1 MIIRSDAV
9 VKFFIDLSNKN
20 AIKGISEVETK
31 SDALAK
37 KFNSAGKALT
47 VGLTTPIVAFGTY
60 AVKTASDFDSASS
73 QIQSSLGLSTDSAK
87 EFDQALRDIYNAGY
101 GESYEDVA
109 NKISYVAQATGE
121 LDPSKVKELATNAM
135 ALEDTFGSDF
145 NETIRGVS
153 NLMTHFGISSEEA
166 FDLFAKGS
174 QVGLDYTSE
183 LGDNIAEYGGNFEQA
198 GYSAEEYFQLLAN
211 GTKNGA
217 YNLDKV
223 NDSINEVKNRLGDGT
238 IKENLSMFS
247 KDTQTAFKNWEK
259 GKGTMKDVINSIVN
273 DISTCKNEQD
283 QLTMAATAFGTMGED
298 ANLKVVTS
306 LTTVGDEFNN
316 VKGAMDG
323 VKEVKY
329 DNLGSML
336 ESLKRQF
343 GDVALEAGNELM
355 PAIENIVGGLQDLVT
370 WFKNLDPE
378 TKTMIGNIAKV
389 AAVVGPALIGF
400 IKLVSTIKSF
410 KDSIKTV
417 KSFFNAFKDGKKV
430 ISMLKMGG
438 VALAITAVA
447 AAVLLVVKNWDKI
460 KETVGNV
467 WNSIKSF
474 FSNIGKAISDT
485 IASIGEWMSNLWT
498 SITTTVSNIWNS
510 IVSFFST
517 IGNAIASF
525 FQTILSYLQWPIQFV
540 TNMFLLIVAIIAT
553 FFETVYNLLSSWF
566 NMIFSFLSTIAMWIY
581 NNVLLP
587 VYNFIV
593 SVATTIYNAIVSFI
607 NTVISVFSTIA
618 SWIYNNVLLP
628 IYNFFV
634 SVFNTIWGVIQNVI
648 NNVKNAFTTA
658 ANFIKNAFTT
668 VKNTVVSIF
677 NAIANTVKKIFNTIV
692 NVIKSPINGLISLF
706 NNVIKGLNKIKVPD
720 WVPGVGGKGINI
732 PLIPKLATGT
742 NYVAS
747 EGLAYLHKGEAV
759 VPKKYN
765 PAIGGYGNYSQPVYV
780 NVVADMDVNK
790 FGKAFVRDIKTF
802 SGGTKNSYNY
812 GGGK

>member
-1 MIIRSDAV
+1 MIIRVDAA
-9 VKFFIDLSNKN
+9 VKFFIDLSNQD
-20 AIKGISEVETK
+20 AIKSISEVETK
-31 SDALAK
+31 SDKLAQ
-37 KFNSAGKALT
+37 KFNNAGKALT

-73 QIQSSLGLSTDSAK
+73 QIQSSLGLSTESAK
-87 EFDQALRDIYNAGY
+87 EFDQVLRDIYNAGY

-174 QVGLDYTSE
+174 QVGLDYTAE

-247 KDTQTAFKNWEK
+247 KDTQKAFKNWEK
-259 GKGTMKDVINSIVN
+259 GKGTMKDVINSIVG
-273 DISTCKNEQD
+273 DISKCTNEQK
-283 QLTMAATAFGTMGED
+283 QLTMAQTAFGTMGED

-316 VKGAMDG
+316 VKGAMEG

-329 DNLGSML
+329 DSLGSML
-336 ESLKRQF
+336 ESLKRQL

-355 PAIENIVGGLQDLVT
+355 PAIKNVIGGIQNLVT
-370 WFKNLDPE
+370 WFKNLDPN
-378 TKTMIGNIAKV
+378 TKAMIGNIVKI
-389 AAVVGPALIGF
+389 AAVVGPALILF
-400 IKLVSTIKSF
+400 SKLVG
-410 KDSIKTV
+410 TV
-417 KSFFNAFKDGKKV
+417 KDVANAFKIVGSGISKAKGLITGFGGAVKAGLTTLGSFVKTLGTAALNFGKLAIQAALSTAKFIAQKAAMLASTIATNAMAV
-430 ISMLKMGG
+430 AQAALNLVMSMNPITLIIIAI
-438 VALAITAVA
+438 VALIAII
-447 AAVLLVVKNWDKI
+447 AVLWTKCEWFRDGVMAVINAIWSVI
-460 KETVGNV
+460 QSVAQF
-467 WNSIKSF
+467 IM
-474 FSNIGKAISDT
+474 NI
-485 IASIGEWMSNLWT
+485 
-498 SITTTVSNIWNS
+498 
-510 IVSFFST
+510 FST
-517 IGNAIASF
+517 IF
-525 FQTILSYLQWPIQFV
+525 TFIQ
-540 TNMFLLIVAIIAT
+540 NIVQGYVN
-553 FFETVYNLLSSWF
+553 F
-566 NMIFSFLSTIAMWIY
+566 WIT
-581 NNVLLP
+581 
-587 VYNFIV
+587 
-593 SVATTIYNAIVSFI
+593 A
-607 NTVISVFSTIA
+607 FSTVT
-618 SWIYNNVLLP
+618 SFIYNNVLLP
-628 IYNFFV
+628 IYNFF
-634 SVFNTIWGVIQNVI
+634 SSIFQSICNIISNVI
-648 NNVKNAFTTA
+648 SFIKNGFSQAASFVKNIFSNVKNAISSLF
-658 ANFIKNAFTT
+658 
-668 VKNTVVSIF
+668 SG
-677 NAIANTVKKIFNTIV
+677 IV
-692 NVIKSPINGLISLF
+692 NIIKAPINGLIGLI
-706 NNVIKGLNKIKVPD
+706 NGVIKGLNKIKLPD
-720 WVPGVGGKGINI
+720 WVPGIGGKGINI

-742 NYVAS
+742 NYVAG
-747 EGLAYLHKGEAV
+747 EGLAYLHEGEAV

-765 PAIGGYGNYSQPVYV
+765 PAVGGYGNYNQPVYV

>member
-1 MIIRSDAV
+1 MIIRADAV

-60 AVKTASDFDSASS
+60 AVKTASDFDTASS

-238 IKENLSMFS
+238 IKENLSIFS
-247 KDTQTAFKNWEK
+247 KNTKTAFKNWEK
-259 GKGTMKDVINSIVN
+259 GKGTMKDVINSIVG
-273 DISTCKNEQD
+273 DISNCTNEQK
-283 QLTMAATAFGTMGED
+283 QLTMAQTAFGTMGED

-316 VKGAMDG
+316 VKGAMEG

-336 ESLKRQF
+336 ESLKRQL

-355 PAIENIVGGLQDLVT
+355 PVIESLIGGIQNLVT

-389 AAVVGPALIGF
+389 AAILGPVLIT
-400 IKLVSTIKSF
+400 ISKLV
-410 KDSIKTV
+410 TV
-417 KSFFNAFKDGKKV
+417 ASSLKKGVKGVTTFFSAFKDGQKV

-438 VALAITAVA
+438 VGIAITAVA
-447 AAVLLVVKNWDKI
+447 TLLLLIAQNWDKI
-460 KETVGNV
+460 KEVVGNV
-467 WNSIKSF
+467 WNAIKDF
-474 FSNIGKAISDT
+474 FSSLGAGISN
-485 IASIGEWMSNLWT
+485 IASSIANWVSGIWT
-498 SITTTVSNIWNS
+498 SITTTVSSIWNS
-510 IVSFFST
+510 ITSFLSM
-517 IGNAIASF
+517 IGSAIWGVI
-525 FQTILSYLQWPIQFV
+525 QTILGYLQWPIQFV
-540 TNMFLLIVAIIAT
+540 TNMFLLIVALVST
-553 FFETVYNLLSSWF
+553 FLQ
-566 NMIFSFLSTIAMWIY
+566 
-581 NNVLLP
+581 
-587 VYNFIV
+587 
-593 SVATTIYNAIVSFI
+593 TIYNTVVTFI
-607 NTVISVFSTIA
+607 QTILNVIGTIA

-628 IYNFFV
+628 VFNFFSSIFTAIYNTIATWVNTVFSIFSTIASWVYNNVLSPIFNFFS
-634 SVFNTIWGVIQNVI
+634 SVFTSIWNVVSGVINKIKSGFSTMANAVKTVF
-648 NNVKNAFTTA
+648 NNVKN
-658 ANFIKNAFTT
+658 FISN
-668 VKNTVVSIF
+668 IF
-677 NAIANTVKKIFNTIV
+677 STIG
-692 NVIKSPINGLISLF
+692 NIIKAPINGIIS
-706 NNVIKGLNKIKVPD
+706 VINTVLKGLNKIKIPD
-720 WVPGVGGKGINI
+720 WVPVVGGKGINF
-732 PLIPKLATGT
+732 PMIPKLATGT
-742 NYVAS
+742 NYVAG
-747 EGLAYLHKGEAV
+747 EGLAYLHEGEAV

-765 PAIGGYGNYSQPVYV
+765 PAIGGYGNYNQPVYV
-780 NVVADMDVNK
+780 NVIADMDVNK

>member
-1 MIIRSDAV
+1 MIIRADAV

-20 AIKGISEVETK
+20 AIKGINEVESK

-60 AVKTASDFDSASS
+60 AVKTASDFDTASS

-183 LGDNIAEYGGNFEQA
+183 LGDNIAEYGGNFQQA

-238 IKENLSMFS
+238 IKANIEMFS

-316 VKGAMDG
+316 VKGAMEG

-336 ESLKRQF
+336 ESLKRQL

-355 PAIENIVGGLQDLVT
+355 PAIENIVGGLQNLVT
-370 WFKNLDPE
+370 WFKNLDPN
-378 TKTMIGNIAKV
+378 TKATIGNIIKI
-389 AAVVGPALIGF
+389 AAVVGPALILF
-400 IKLVSTIKSF
+400 SKLVGTVKDVADAFKIVGSKISKAKGLITGFGGAVKAGLTTLGSFVKTLGTAALNFGKLAVQAALSTAKFIAQKAAMLASTIA
-410 KDSIKTV
+410 T
-417 KSFFNAFKDGKKV
+417 NAMAV
-430 ISMLKMGG
+430 AQAALNLVMSMNPITLIIIAI
-438 VALAITAVA
+438 VALI
-447 AAVLLVVKNWDKI
+447 
-460 KETVGNV
+460 
-467 WNSIKSF
+467 
-474 FSNIGKAISDT
+474 
-485 IASIGEWMSNLWT
+485 
-498 SITTTVSNIWNS
+498 
-510 IVSFFST
+510 
-517 IGNAIASF
+517 
-525 FQTILSYLQWPIQFV
+525 
-540 TNMFLLIVAIIAT
+540 AIIAVLWT
-553 FFETVYNLLSSWF
+553 KCEWF
-566 NMIFSFLSTIAMWIY
+566 RDGVMAVINAIWSVIQ
-581 NNVLLP
+581 
-587 VYNFIV
+587 
-593 SVATTIYNAIVSFI
+593 SVAQFI
-607 NTVISVFSTIA
+607 MSIFNTVL
-618 SWIYNNVLLP
+618 NV
-628 IYNFFV
+628 V
-634 SVFNTIWGVIQNVI
+634 S
-648 NNVKNAFTTA
+648 
-658 ANFIKNAFTT
+658 
-668 VKNTVVSIF
+668 SIF
-677 NAIANTVKKIFNTIV
+677 NAIWSVIQSVFNFIWTLVQNYVNFWISVWNTVFNVVSTVLTTIWNTIQSVFNFIWSIISGVINSIISAFKNVANIVKSVFTSVKNAISNLFSGVV
-692 NVIKSPINGLISLF
+692 NIIKAPINGLIGLI
-706 NNVIKGLNKIKVPD
+706 NGVIKGLNKIKLPD
-720 WVPGVGGKGINI
+720 WVPGIGGKGINI

-747 EGLAYLHKGEAV
+747 EGLAYLHEGEAV

-765 PAIGGYGNYSQPVYV
+765 PAIGGYGNYNQPVYV